1 MANLSSPPSPAP
13 SSSSGLSKLGLD
25 PSAPYFQQLE
35 QLKMLQRQSSFANML
50 DEKQSQSFQDLA
62 LLYQNPTIFCTA
74 NPLWWHHLIF
84 SLPPVFTNNLNQ
96 NNIKSATSPVL
107 PKSND
112 NFKREFMLTPEKDE
126 HYDIEMDEPLNLSK
140 KSRDYDISST
150 LSSPLLPPTPKVN
163 NNMFSAIW
171 SPVSL
176 VSQNEKSVKSEPLD
190 DSPITTKLKFNFED
204 TNNFSRQFTDSHF
217 VKRESQQVDWNET
230 LKKNCTE
237 LFLLNNNN
245 NNNNNNSLTFN
256 NNLHSSFESNDSFTE
271 QQTKSSTKTTPDS
284 TAHSDFVVREFRD
297 AKGKKE
303 RSFECKQCGKA
314 FKRSSTL
321 STHLL
326 IHSDTR
332 PYPCNYCGKR
342 FHQKSDMKKHTYIHT
357 GEKPHRCV
365 VCTKAFSQSS
375 NLITHMRKHSGYKP
389 FSCGLCEKA
398 FQRKVDLRRHR
409 ESSHQI
415 DNEPFSTSPTVKSE
429 EEMDDN
435 PKPFKYIK
443 MKHQRSMLEDISK

>member
-204 TNNFSRQFTDSHF
+204 TKNFSRQFTESHF

-245 NNNNNNSLTFN
+245 NNNNSLTFN
-256 NNLHSSFESNDSFTE
+256 NNLHSSFESNDSFTLTE

-303 RSFECKQCGKA
+303 RSFEV
-314 FKRSSTL
+314 S
-321 STHLL
+321 
-326 IHSDTR
+326 
-332 PYPCNYCGKR
+332 YPRG
-342 FHQKSDMKKHTYIHT
+342 
-357 GEKPHRCV
+357 
-365 VCTKAFSQSS
+365 
-375 NLITHMRKHSGYKP
+375 
-389 FSCGLCEKA
+389 
-398 FQRKVDLRRHR
+398 
-409 ESSHQI
+409 
-415 DNEPFSTSPTVKSE
+415 
-429 EEMDDN
+429 
-435 PKPFKYIK
+435 
-443 MKHQRSMLEDISK
+443 

>member
-96 NNIKSATSPVL
+96 NNLKSATSPVL

-126 HYDIEMDEPLNLSK
+126 HYDIEMEEPLNLSK
-140 KSRDYDISST
+140 KSSSRDYDISST

-190 DSPITTKLKFNFED
+190 DSPITTKLKFNFDD
-204 TNNFSRQFTDSHF
+204 TKNFSRQFTDSHF

-245 NNNNNNSLTFN
+245 NNNSLTFN
-256 NNLHSSFESNDSFTE
+256 NNLHSSFESNDSFTLNE

-303 RSFECKQCGKA
+303 RSFEVS
-314 FKRSSTL
+314 F
-321 STHLL
+321 
-326 IHSDTR
+326 
-332 PYPCNYCGKR
+332 N
-342 FHQKSDMKKHTYIHT
+342 
-357 GEKPHRCV
+357 
-365 VCTKAFSQSS
+365 
-375 NLITHMRKHSGYKP
+375 
-389 FSCGLCEKA
+389 
-398 FQRKVDLRRHR
+398 
-409 ESSHQI
+409 
-415 DNEPFSTSPTVKSE
+415 
-429 EEMDDN
+429 
-435 PKPFKYIK
+435 
-443 MKHQRSMLEDISK
+443 